1 MLLEMIL
8 YMELMERRLCLL
20 TDSIFFDT
28 DCICAFLW
36 INRESFPEK
45 KFPGKNVIPQEVYKE
60 IDRPTIP
67 HLKTR
72 IDQIIS
78 NGSTVIMSMDISS
91 EEYALYRELITYNG
105 RNKVI
110 GSGEAASIS
119 LAKKHNGV
127 LGSNNLRDVSY
138 YINKYSLK
146 HITTGEILVES
157 FQKGLITE
165 QEGNTILASMLNKK
179 RKIGANLFTEF
190 LKRSK
195 TDNYK

>member
-8 YMELMERRLCLL
+8 YMELIERRRSLL

-36 INRESFPEK
+36 INKESLLEK
-45 KFPGKNVIPQEVYKE
+45 MFLGKIVIPKEVYNE

-67 HLKTR
+67 HLKNR
-72 IDQIIS
+72 IDQLIT
-78 NGSTVIMSMDISS
+78 NGSAIVMSMDINS
-91 EEYALYRELITYNG
+91 EEYTLYRTLTTLSKE
-105 RNKVI
+105 NKVI

-146 HITTGEILVES
+146 YVTTGDILVELFKKDLS
-157 FQKGLITE
+157 Q
-165 QEGNTILASMLNKK
+165 NK
-179 RKIGANLFTEF
+179 RVIPFGQAC
-190 LKRSK
+190 
-195 TDNYK
+195 